1 MNANFFAKRVR
12 FVLIVA
18 ILLLAVYVSS
28 AQLFFQNSG
37 NFRISQTCLSLA
49 NEDSREFDI
58 EGSIWYEEDY
68 ILSTGRFGLHWIGNT
83 DSNAGTLPVS
93 PVSRLYISPDGKEI
107 LFYGYE
113 EGMDILDRR
122 VYHIFEDKSYRVTNI
137 KRLGESPVWTE
148 DNKILG
154 TDWDFEKHRISVIV
168 TDIDTGAA
176 TRYDHLDG
184 GMCSEA
190 MAKVGR
196 NGLLAYLWCTHF
208 EGRLVVYD
216 IRNKREVA
224 QYKDITYQVRPS
236 WYGFLLNPEGTR
248 ILAISTPFGKKG
260 YEGHQQE
267 LFEVEIGKAPVQV
280 TNFHAKYPYFLIYD
294 LNFGGQRWSPNN
306 RWVVIKAIP
315 SETWEIN
322 ESTATIVLYLV
333 DLKNREAYPFC
344 EPTDGFEHVAWS
356 PDSRFFA
363 LSIGDKLWVIN
374 PETRESRLLLER
386 SDIPLKVLGWTTP

>member
-28 AQLFFQNSG
+28 AQRFFQNSG
-37 NFRISQTCLSLA
+37 NFRIGQTCLSLA
-49 NEDSREFDI
+49 SEGDADLDI

-68 ILSTGRFGLHWIGNT
+68 ILGAGRFGLHWIGNT

-122 VYHIFEDKSYRVTNI
+122 VYHIFEDKSYEVANI

-154 TDWDFEKHRISVIV
+154 TDWDFHEHRISVIV
-168 TDIDTGAA
+168 TDIDTGIA

-216 IRNKREVA
+216 IWNEREIA

-248 ILAISTPFGKKG
+248 ILSISTPRDEG
-260 YEGHQQE
+260 YDGNQQE

-280 TNFHAKYPYFLIYD
+280 TNFHAKYPYFLIYN
-294 LNFGGQRWSPNN
+294 LNFGGQRWSPDN
-306 RWVVIKAIP
+306 RWVVITAIP

-322 ESTATIVLYLV
+322 DITAAKYLFLV
-333 DLKNREAYPFC
+333 DLEDKVAYPFC
-344 EPTDGFEHVAWS
+344 EPLNGPDYIAWS

-363 LSIGDKLWVIN
+363 LSIKDKLWVVD
-374 PETRESRLLLER
+374 PKSRESRLLLKR
-386 SDIPLKVLGWTTP
+386 PGISLRALGWTIP